1 MREEVSTR
9 VSELVAMGW
18 EPRTSTETSAS
29 LSSRGPFAW
38 WLFIFVVLLFPLIG
52 GLLYLAYW
60 LATSRVTVFVFQKDG
75 EVKMSGGTWMVD
87 IQLAQREV
95 TIEEH
100 RQIKER
106 GFWNVMWPKMLVMLV
121 FIVLWILILSWIF

>member
-87 IQLAQREV
+87 IQLAQREA
-95 TIEEH
+95 TIEAH